1 MGRDTSALL
10 VNACSTQAYRDTKS
24 GSFRGVL
31 DVRWVKND
39 FFIFIP
45 SKTDPLTFTRSNGKP
60 IQPGIM
66 YTDGGSIPQFLWG
79 VEGFSPWGYAPA
91 YIIHDWLFEAQH
103 CGHKPDNDYTFLESA
118 DILAEG
124 LKTIMESDDQ
134 IRNYFVF
141 DSVYSAVKSSIAKK
155 RWDNG
160 ECKPPI
166 MMILEQFGFDSAR
179 ALEQQPGEL
188 IMRIQFK

>member
-1 MGRDTSALL
+1 MRSVLIWLASALL

-79 VEGFSPWGYAPA
+79 VEGYSPWGYAPA
-91 YIIHDWLFEAQH
+91 YITTTGCLKHSTAVTNQI
-103 CGHKPDNDYTFLESA
+103 TI
-118 DILAEG
+118 IL
-124 LKTIMESDDQ
+124 S
-134 IRNYFVF
+134 
-141 DSVYSAVKSSIAKK
+141 
-155 RWDNG
+155 
-160 ECKPPI
+160 
-166 MMILEQFGFDSAR
+166 
-179 ALEQQPGEL
+179 
-188 IMRIQFK
+188 